1 MNKDILLLGNPS
13 KLGCVVKDENNKH
26 VKSFIDEHSDNILEY
41 IKSCFTTHESIGNK
55 RLEQK
60 LYDFVE
66 EYIHFYNNSVKTDE
80 NCTSTEP
87 SLSPDESAIL
97 HEAFMNLKQ
106 NRQKSV
112 MESFENH
119 KTVSLVSCSKQ
130 NGQSNSKIMIQ
141 KQIVENHIIETK
153 NEKQETNNFKSIDL
167 SDEI

>member
-1 MNKDILLLGNPS
+1 MIL
-13 KLGCVVKDENNKH
+13 D
-26 VKSFIDEHSDNILEY
+26 Y
-41 IKSCFTTHESIGNK
+41 IKTCFTTHESIGNK
-55 RLEQK
+55 RLERK

-87 SLSPDESAIL
+87 SLSQDESAIL

-119 KTVSLVSCSKQ
+119 KTVTLVSCSKQ
-130 NGQSNSKIMIQ
+130 NVQSNMKMMIQ
-141 KQIVENHIIETK
+141 KKTVENQIIETK